1 MGAEQELPAYL
12 DSEVLRAILQRAL
25 REDLGTGDLTSE
37 AIIPPDAEGEAEFFA
52 REPGVVAGLH
62 AAEQVFRLA
71 NSDLAVVWQQNDGD
85 TFERSSTFGLVRGNL
100 RAILSAERLA
110 LNLLQR
116 MSGVATLTAQ
126 MVAQVQGF
134 PARIRDTRK
143 TAPGLRLLDKWA
155 VLLGGGTNHRLGLYD
170 RILIKDNHIDV
181 AGGLCNA
188 VERALA
194 AYPGIPVDVEA
205 RTLDEVTDAL
215 TVADLIEVLLL
226 DNMARPAGAGGQL
239 DTSTLQAAVD
249 LVGGR
254 MQTEA
259 SGNVTLR
266 TVRAVAATGVDY
278 ISSGALTHS
287 ARALDVALH
296 IRGL

>member
-1 MGAEQELPAYL
+1 MGAELELPAYL
-12 DSEVLRAILQRAL
+12 NSEVLRAILQRAL
-25 REDLGTGDLTSE
+25 REDLGSGDLTSE
-37 AIIPPDAEGEAEFFA
+37 AIIAPDAEGEAEFVT
-52 REPGVVAGLH
+52 REPGVAAGLH

-71 NSDLAVVWQQNDGD
+71 NSDLVVVWQQNDGD
-85 TFERSSTFGLVRGNL
+85 TFERSSTFGHVRGNL
-100 RAILSAERLA
+100 RAILAAERLA

-116 MSGVATLTAQ
+116 MSGIATLTAQ
-126 MVAQVQGF
+126 MVAEVQDY

-181 AGGLCNA
+181 AGGLCIA
-188 VERALA
+188 VERAAA

-215 TVADLIEVLLL
+215 EVADFVEVLLL
-226 DNMARPAGAGGQL
+226 DNMAQSAGAGGQM

-266 TVRAVAATGVDY
+266 TVRAIAATGVDY

-296 IRGL
+296 IGGR